1 MKKSSLIL
9 FLFISFSGLSQKID
23 TNENIFHNSSEYR
36 NYQEVYLG
44 NLGLA
49 KYNLINP
56 FETNNKRLKSLFPST
71 SNTNTFTDVF
81 YVFGSGRENYV
92 DVVHRQQLSENLF
105 GSAKILKTNS
115 EGIYLNQNATLS
127 DFAFN
132 LDYNPKDKRYGFL
145 AQFENYKRRN
155 NINGGVADSN
165 FFALLDSGNAN
176 IKTTFPTQFI
186 EAAQSASNYLDLKVM
201 DVNFRHNYKISKT
214 ITDSTPYFQLTQK
227 LSYHRTQQK
236 IGLRNSTSY
245 FEDYNYDTI
254 TTLDSLKL
262 ERLSHRF
269 QLDRVSKNM
278 TLSVGIAQNYYE
290 YLGRNPFEIHLENLL
305 FTEVK
310 WRDKGF
316 FGRSYFEFMVSD
328 GKYESYEFKNNITY
342 RNRSLNIFQRFS
354 ANANFMTDLPELY
367 ANNYRGNHFEWNKV
381 NNRNTI
387 IQLNVSALNEFNG
400 TKVELNFESQS
411 GAVIFDTN
419 SLPIQTNI
427 SLLGF
432 TINKRIQFKKWMYLT
447 TNIHI
452 QDLISKSE
460 IEVPNLVTY
469 TKLHFKGRLIKK
481 VLKFDAGLSVL
492 YYTNF
497 TPRAYNSSLDE
508 FYLQSNQRVGNY
520 PIVGFFAEFYIKKN
534 FSFFSTIT
542 HLNSGLLKPV
552 FGNNY
557 LATTEYPL
565 QDRAFKFGIKW
576 RLFD

>member
-9 FLFISFSGLSQKID
+9 FLVISFSGLSQKID

-56 FETNNKRLKSLFPST
+56 FETNNKQLKSLFPST

-155 NINGGVADSN
+155 NLNGGVADSN

-176 IKTTFPTQFI
+176 IKTTFPTQFV

-201 DVNFRHNYKISKT
+201 DINFRHNYKISKS

-227 LSYHRTQQK
+227 LSYHRTLQK

-278 TLSVGIAQNYYE
+278 TLSLGIAQNYYE
-290 YLGRNPFEIHLENLL
+290 YIGRNPFEIHLENLL

-310 WRDKGF
+310 WRNKGF

-400 TKVELNFESQS
+400 TRVELNFESQS

-419 SLPIQTNI
+419 SFPIQTNI

-469 TKLHFKGRLIKK
+469 TKLHFTGRLIKK

-520 PIVGFFAEFYIKKN
+520 PVFGFFAEFYIKKN